1 MSQNFEEVLK
11 EDYVWKFVLSENYLI
26 LTFLTCHKG
35 GLQGFELGG
44 PPRVHQIVWTI
55 I

>member
-1 MSQNFEEVLK
+1 MSQNYEEVLK
-11 EDYVWKFVLSENYLI
+11 EDYVREVVLSENYLI
-26 LTFLTCHKG
+26 LAVLTCHKR
-35 GLQGFELGG
+35 GLQGFDLGG